1 MDRHVIETIGKVR
14 VTVENGKVVKVEQP
28 PEKLEYCYLIHNIS
42 QVDKYS
48 TVERAMPAI
57 PRLGV
62 EMRISQWGMCTNDR
76 MIESDD
82 VGVDFGASEIT
93 SCALKAGLIDAA
105 VVACDGAGT
114 VVVSDPR
121 VVQGIGKAMSGLAE
135 TSPLSGVIGRLKEKG
150 CIIPDEENASMD
162 QVKGL
167 KVAFDNGF
175 DNVCVTLADLDTA
188 KGCREVEKSA
198 GKTAVLF
205 GVHTTGMAKED
216 AEEFMKTVDI
226 TTSCASKY
234 LREFSEKYALLQL
247 GVAVPIFATS
257 VVGRDIMLNRVKYMK
272 KQILIKTAEL
282 PELVEER
289 QPRPLL

>member
-28 PEKLEYCYLIHNIS
+28 SEKLEYCSLVHNIS
-42 QVDKYS
+42 QVNKSS
-48 TVERAMPAI
+48 TVERAMPVI

-93 SCALKAGLIDAA
+93 SCALKAGLIDGA
-105 VVACDGAGT
+105 VLACDGAGT
-114 VVVSDPR
+114 VVVSDPL

-162 QVKGL
+162 QVRGL

-188 KGCREVEKSA
+188 KRCREVERSA

-205 GVHTTGMAKED
+205 GVHTTGMTKED
-216 AEEFMKTVDI
+216 AEDFMKTVDI
-226 TTSCASKY
+226 ITSCASKY

-257 VVGRDIMLNRVKYMK
+257 EVGRDIMLNRVKYMK
-272 KQILIKTAEL
+272 KQVLIKTAEL

>member
-1 MDRHVIETIGKVR
+1 MDRHVIETIGKAR

-28 PEKLEYCYLIHNIS
+28 ADKLEYCSLVHSIS
-42 QVDKYS
+42 QVDNSS
-48 TVERAMPAI
+48 TVEKAMPLF

-93 SCALKAGLIDAA
+93 SCALKGGLIDAA
-105 VVACDGAGT
+105 VLACDGVGT
-114 VVVSDPR
+114 VVVDDPR
-121 VVQGIGKAMSGLAE
+121 IVQGIGKAMSGLAE
-135 TSPLSGVIGRLKEKG
+135 TSPLPGVIERLKEKG

-162 QVKGL
+162 QVSGL
-167 KVAFDNGF
+167 KVAFENGYER
-175 DNVCVTLADLDTA
+175 VCVTLADIETA
-188 KGCREVEKSA
+188 KRCREVERSA
-198 GKTAVLF
+198 GKAAILF
-205 GVHTTGMAKED
+205 GVHTTGMTKED

-257 VVGRDIMLNRVKYMK
+257 EIGRDIMLNRVKYMK
-272 KQILIKTAEL
+272 KQVLIKTATL